1 MRYAAKR
8 IFRNLQN
15 GFLQCLFIRK
25 PVEVLL
31 YGILLLAVLLRLGLI
46 HFGLPLLLY
55 EDEPLYYQ
63 HALGFGL
70 GEWVIPYF
78 RKPPFF
84 LYFYGAFYYLGF
96 LYTSFMHWKDYV
108 EAFWQDPTY
117 VATIGRT
124 ISVAFAAGSVWL
136 LAQIG
141 RRAFSVGVGL
151 AAAFLLAIDPTHL
164 RISPV
169 VISDIPS
176 LFFIL
181 AGAWFALSIAEKGR
195 LRDYLLCALMITL
208 AMSFKYNVFSMVF
221 LLAGHLAR
229 YGKQGIF
236 TTAFWHGALSDRRF
250 WLALV
255 LIPVVYLALNPMI
268 LMDFQTFWHD
278 LNWEKRHMLNR
289 NPMSST
295 QHWQIMASAGTIL
308 FKILPKAMSW
318 PLYILGLLGI
328 PWMLW
333 RHPKQGAILLSFPVV
348 FLLVVMQF
356 RLINAKYLLPVFP
369 FLFLGTAVL
378 LRDFIQIALERRGI
392 QFWARWRP
400 VVYAALI
407 LLAAVPALSTA
418 TEYVGIYIKPDT
430 RTTATRY
437 LRQIAKPGDRLLME
451 PETVTLDNRITGAS
465 VVIANYD
472 GKRFHSTPRIV
483 KEMVTLNP
491 EPIHPRYVLMDFSEM
506 ESRKD
511 EQGHTYYELPHAN
524 PTYYRV
530 LRQQYRFKAIFAPYT
545 IFLPKD
551 AMARELA
558 TNGFESLYASIQ
570 KNKTTRQTPGP
581 LLLLLELHE
590 GGSGKS

>member
-1 MRYAAKR
+1 MPQTFVKSPQTK
-8 IFRNLQN
+8 IPPPSCGSQKQHPGLT
-15 GFLQCLFIRK
+15 
-25 PVEVLL
+25 VTDVLL
-31 YGILLLAVLLRLGLI
+31 VGILLLAVLLRLGLLQY
-46 HFGLPLLLY
+46 GLPLLLY

-70 GEWVIPYF
+70 GDWVIPYF

-96 LYTSFMHWKDYV
+96 LYSPFMHWKDYA
-108 EAFWQDPTY
+108 EAFWQDPSY
-117 VATIGRT
+117 VAAIGRT
-124 ISVAFAAGSVWL
+124 VSVAFAAGSVWL

-151 AAAFLLAIDPTHL
+151 AAAFLLAFDPTHL

-195 LRDYLLCALMITL
+195 LRDYLLCALMVTL
-208 AMSFKYNVFSMVF
+208 AMSFKYNVFSVF
-221 LLAGHLAR
+221 FLVSGHLAR
-229 YGKQGIF
+229 YREQGIL
-236 TTAFWHGALSDRRF
+236 TTAFWRDALSDRRF
-250 WLALV
+250 WLAV
-255 LIPVVYLALNPMI
+255 GLIPVAYLALNPMI

-289 NPMSST
+289 NPQSST

-308 FKILPKAMSW
+308 FKILPKALSW
-318 PLYILGLLGI
+318 PLYILSLLAI
-328 PWMLW
+328 PWMFR
-333 RHPKQGAILLSFPVV
+333 RHPQRAVILFSFPLV

-378 LRDFIQIALERRGI
+378 LRDVVRIVLESRGL
-392 QFWARWRP
+392 QFLARWQP
-400 VVYAALI
+400 AAYTALV
-407 LLAAVPALSTA
+407 LLSAIPAISA
-418 TEYVGIYIKPDT
+418 TTEHVRIHVNPDT
-430 RTTATRY
+430 RNTATHY
-437 LRQIAKPGDRLLME
+437 LQKLTMPNDRLLLE
-451 PETVTLDNRITGAS
+451 PETVTLDNRITRAS

-483 KEMVTLNP
+483 NEMATLNP
-491 EPIHPRYVLMDFSEM
+491 ETIHPRYVLMDFSEM

-511 EQGHTYYELPHAN
+511 AQGHTYYELPHAN

-530 LRQQYRFKAIFAPYT
+530 LRQQYHFKAIFAPYS
-545 IFLPKD
+545 IYLPED

-558 TNGFESLYASIQ
+558 TNGFESLYARIQ
-570 KNKTTRQTPGP
+570 NNKTTRQSPGP
-581 LLLLLELHE
+581 LLLLLEQN
-590 GGSGKS
+590 